1 MKVANV
7 VVVGKGV
14 ATREHSRIASSCAHT
29 LTHSYERSQWLEPQS
44 AMLKKPVFRKVFRD
58 LTEGCNLRVKT
69 LWRPDF
75 HLTVLLYVE
84 QTYRGRSDLADAS
97 IFSNWTYFVDEPKR
111 VGKFLPTGLKDR
123 ALRWWN
129 KLVGS

>member
-1 MKVANV
+1 M
-7 VVVGKGV
+7 VGKGV

-44 AMLKKPVFRKVFRD
+44 AMLKNLSLEKVFRD

-69 LWRPDF
+69 LSRSGF

-84 QTYRGRSDLADAS
+84 ETYRGRSDLADAS
-97 IFSNWTYFVDEPKR
+97 IFCNWTYFVDEPKR